1 MILGAIGVNTS
12 KFFKDKKN
20 CTGLKGKYNLYS
32 LKNLQDSAYY
42 TKLQETSWYFLSI
55 MNMEKPH
62 WKSRQMEICAYDT
75 KLQEKSWYFLSIMN
89 MEKDHWK
96 SRQMEFWK
104 PTWCYL

>member
-1 MILGAIGVNTS
+1 MTGGGIKWNGVTRVKCSIYWSFFLDFEHNVALGQVIKLFWVQLVLISTS

-62 WKSRQMEICAYDT
+62 
-75 KLQEKSWYFLSIMN
+75 
-89 MEKDHWK
+89 
-96 SRQMEFWK
+96 
-104 PTWCYL
+104 